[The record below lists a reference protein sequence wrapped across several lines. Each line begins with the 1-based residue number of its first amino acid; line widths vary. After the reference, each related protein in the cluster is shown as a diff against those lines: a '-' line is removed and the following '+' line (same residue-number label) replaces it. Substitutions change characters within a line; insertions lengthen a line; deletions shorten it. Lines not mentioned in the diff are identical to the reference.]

1 MNYIKLFV
9 ATKITKNQCHH
20 KHFFKELSLLLEK
33 CLYTDDSDV
42 ILQARG

>member
-20 KHFFKELSLLLEK
+20 KHFSKNYHF
-33 CLYTDDSDV
+33 C
-42 ILQARG
+42 